1 MLSRHNKTSN
11 QSLQG
16 LGRVAR
22 AKARKTMERAMSQT
36 TNVNR
41 EKVAGRKA
49 AIELFNDLMQMDAAY
64 VKGFVEIIKGSL
76 PELEAKSGGSQ

>member
-1 MLSRHNKTSN
+1 
-11 QSLQG
+11 
-16 LGRVAR
+16 
-22 AKARKTMERAMSQT
+22 MSQT